1 MMLKLGKHALNLDRP
16 KVMGILNVT
25 PDSFSDGGKFA
36 TTAAALEQAELM
48 VDAGADVID
57 VGGESTR
64 PGSNET
70 SLQEELDRVMPV
82 IQGIIN
88 RFDIPISID
97 TSKPEVMR
105 SAVDAGASMINDI
118 FALRREG
125 AIEAAVAAA
134 VPVCLMHMLG
144 LPRSMQSAPEYA
156 ALPQE
161 IIDFLAKRVD
171 ACVTAGLGRD
181 LLVVD
186 PGFGFGKNDGHN
198 LEILAKLDQFAA
210 LGLPLLVGLSRKRT
224 LGNLTG
230 RPADQRVAAGVAAAV
245 VAAENGANIIR
256 THDVAETV
264 DAFKVIGAL
273 RQYG

>member
-1 MMLKLGKHALNLDRP
+1 MLKLGKHALNLDRP

>member
-134 VPVCLMHMLG
+134 VPVCLVHMLG